1 MHLYDDYKLSMS
13 NKRLVTGTPAI
24 KVPISRESTFHKSSM
39 GCSPPYKRVR
49 ALRLFD
55 SPTTPKTLIEKSVL
69 QTPIPSRCSRLFNLD
84 KPKPSKISPGYHN
97 KLEKPAANINPFT
110 PTGMLI
116 TARKRSRSKRS
127 LNGYVFEFITYFI
140 FCIIHTRD

>member
-1 MHLYDDYKLSMS
+1 M
-13 NKRLVTGTPAI
+13 I
-24 KVPISRESTFHKSSM
+24 KAPISRDNASHKSSM

-55 SPTTPKTLIEKSVL
+55 SPNTPKTLMEKSAL
-69 QTPIPSRCSRLFNLD
+69 QTPLPSRCSKLFNLE
-84 KPKPSKISPGYHN
+84 KSRPKISPGYQN
-97 KLEKPAANINPFT
+97 KLEKPAANVNPFT

-127 LNGYVFEFITYFI
+127 LNGYVLKSYISFPI
-140 FCIIHTRD
+140 

>member
-1 MHLYDDYKLSMS
+1 MW
-13 NKRLVTGTPAI
+13 NKCLFTGTPAI
-24 KVPISRESTFHKSSM
+24 KAPISRESIFHKSSM

-69 QTPIPSRCSRLFNLD
+69 QTPIPSRCSRFFTLE
-84 KPKPSKISPGYHN
+84 KPKPSKISPSYQN
-97 KLEKPAANINPFT
+97 KFEKPAANVNPFT

-116 TARKRSRSKRS
+116 TAKKRSRSKRS
-127 LNGYVFEFITYFI
+127 LNGYVFELYIL
-140 FCIIHTRD
+140 